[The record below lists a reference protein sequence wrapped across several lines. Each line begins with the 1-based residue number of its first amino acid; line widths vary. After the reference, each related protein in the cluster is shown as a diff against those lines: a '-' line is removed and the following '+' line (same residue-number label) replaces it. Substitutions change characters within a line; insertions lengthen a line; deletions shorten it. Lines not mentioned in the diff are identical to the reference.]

1 MTVREAHAADLLH
14 FAPVFADAVRTAGPS
29 RYTPEQVSAWVRAAD
44 DPEAFG
50 RQMLAARTFVAE
62 DERGVAGF
70 VTLEPDGRVAM
81 LHVRGDRQRRGLGG
95 RLLAVA
101 VGAAAEGG
109 AERAVAEA
117 SAFSLPL
124 FLRAGFA
131 VVEVETVVR
140 EGVTFRRHR
149 VERRL

>member
-1 MTVREAHAADLLH
+1 MTVREVNAADRPH
-14 FAPVFADAVRTAGPS
+14 FAPVFVDAVRTAGLS
-29 RYTPEQVSAWVRAAD
+29 RYTPEQVDAWVQAAD

-50 RQMLAARTFVAE
+50 RQMLAARAFVAE
-62 DERGVAGF
+62 DKRGIAGF

-101 VGAAAEGG
+101 VGAAVAGG
-109 AERAVAEA
+109 VGRAYAEA
-117 SAFSLPL
+117 SAFSLRL

-131 VVEVETVVR
+131 VVEVETVAR
-140 EGVTFRRHR
+140 AGVSFERHR